1 MLDNFDLKKYLA
13 EGKLREDE
21 TLDDADRWVEFLEQK
36 LDLENL
42 KQEFG
47 ATLRSEEDYAIDYFN
62 VLNDINQSIR

>member
-1 MLDNFDLKKYLA
+1 MENFDLRKYLA

-62 VLNDINQSIR
+62 VLNDINQSI

>member
-1 MLDNFDLKKYLA
+1 MDNFDLKKYLA
-13 EGKLREDE
+13 EGKLGEDE

-62 VLNDINQSIR
+62 VLDDINQSIR

>member
-1 MLDNFDLKKYLA
+1 MDNFDLKKYLA

>member
-1 MLDNFDLKKYLA
+1 MDNFDLKKYLA
-13 EGKLREDE
+13 EGKLGEDE

>member
-1 MLDNFDLKKYLA
+1 MDTFDLRKYLA

>member
-1 MLDNFDLKKYLA
+1 MDNFDLRKYLA

-62 VLNDINQSIR
+62 VLNDINQSIQ

>member
-1 MLDNFDLKKYLA
+1 MDTFDLKKYLA

>member
-1 MLDNFDLKKYLA
+1 MLDNFDLRKYLA

-62 VLNDINQSIR
+62 VLNDINQSI

>member
-1 MLDNFDLKKYLA
+1 MDNFDLRKYLA

>member
-1 MLDNFDLKKYLA
+1 MDNFDLRKYLA

-47 ATLRSEEDYAIDYFN
+47 ATLRSKEDYAIDYFN